1 MKTRQF
7 HLGDILSVSHD
18 RLVSLSL
25 MDGLCKILNFMTGDE
40 LFTHQLPRASR
51 ECRPHLKRQ
60 LPFLDSPE
68 IDFAEAELGELLN
81 TPSGKRDPEN
91 VVKGW
96 LVKMVAKYGEM
107 HPVEPIPT
115 ADHERRNPLTE
126 LAEMVGP
133 ERVIA
138 VVVPEQKRRRRSHD
152 R

>member
-1 MKTRQF
+1 MKTQQF

-18 RLVSLSL
+18 RLVSPTL
-25 MDGLCKILNFMTGDE
+25 MDGVYKILNFMTGDE
-40 LFTHQLPRASR
+40 LFTHQLPRATR

-81 TPSGKRDPEN
+81 TPSGKRDPES

-96 LVKMVAKYGEM
+96 LVKLVAKYGET
-107 HPVEPIPT
+107 HPVEPIP
-115 ADHERRNPLTE
+115 ADGHERRNPLTE

-138 VVVPEQKRRRRSHD
+138 VVVPDQRTRP
-152 R
+152 